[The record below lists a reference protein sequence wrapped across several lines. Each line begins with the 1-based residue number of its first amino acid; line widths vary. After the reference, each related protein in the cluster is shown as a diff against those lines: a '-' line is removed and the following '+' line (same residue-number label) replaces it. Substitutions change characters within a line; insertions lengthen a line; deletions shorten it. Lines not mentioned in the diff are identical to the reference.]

1 MKDAREQTA
10 TTDEWEPGKKRRAKG
25 ERRREAVKKA
35 RRVMKRRT
43 GRRRYESGW
52 KVRRRRAATR
62 WHEVGK
68 RPREESRRRAE
79 CSSGMRQA
87 GASSLGGA
95 GLRARLSLLEK
106 KDTIRFVRNSGT
118 SSSPSEKR
126 REGAAGEA
134 PVATREMPRGT
145 GTGCGIE
152 WSMPGTAARR
162 PSSDGDED
170 APLFRTKRMV

>member
-1 MKDAREQTA
+1 MKEAREQTA

-35 RRVMKRRT
+35 RRVMKRGT

-106 KDTIRFVRNSGT
+106 KTPFVSFETVAR
-118 SSSPSEKR
+118 PRLHQKKEEKVRPER
-126 REGAAGEA
+126 R
-134 PVATREMPRGT
+134 R
-145 GTGCGIE
+145 
-152 WSMPGTAARR
+152 
-162 PSSDGDED
+162 
-170 APLFRTKRMV
+170 